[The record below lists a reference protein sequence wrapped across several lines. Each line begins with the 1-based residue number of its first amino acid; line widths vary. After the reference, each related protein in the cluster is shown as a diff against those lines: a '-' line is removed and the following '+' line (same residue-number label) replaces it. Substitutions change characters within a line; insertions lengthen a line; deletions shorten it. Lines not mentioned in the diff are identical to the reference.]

1 MYCPVESGMAVTAV
15 VPQGR
20 LGVWQLKNMDL
31 RLPDSDVV
39 SKVNSVPLL
48 QPEEDGDYTI
58 NSW

>member
-1 MYCPVESGMAVTAV
+1 MAVVA
-15 VPQGR
+15 QGR
-20 LGVWQLKNMDL
+20 LGVWHLKNMDL